1 MLTVLTIILEEF
13 IVKRQ
18 IIDTIAAYETIIIHR
33 HVRPDPDAYGSQ
45 LGLKELILANYP
57 EKKVFAVGDHDASLT
72 FMAQPDQVADAVYEH
87 ALVIVTDT
95 ANTERV
101 DDQRYTKGKMMIKID
116 HHPNDDAYGDL
127 LWVDTTASSCSEMIY
142 ELYEEG
148 KEVANWQLSDTAAR
162 LLFAGIVGDTG
173 RFQFPSTTAK
183 TFKVAADLITYD
195 FDRNQIFDGMYE
207 MEQKLLNLQG
217 YIYQNFKMDEYGAA
231 HVKLTKELLAEHD
244 IVPSEASLLV
254 GCLGSV
260 KGICSW
266 VVFIEEEDQIRV
278 RLRSKGPII
287 NTLAK
292 EFNGGGHPLA
302 SGATAYSW
310 KEADDVIIRLQ
321 EICKA
326 YH

>member
-1 MLTVLTIILEEF
+1 M
-13 IVKRQ
+13 KRQ
-18 IIDTIAAYETIIIHR
+18 IIDTIASYETIIIHR

-45 LGLKELILANYP
+45 QGLKELILANYP
-57 EKKVFAVGDHDASLT
+57 EKKVFAVGEHDESLSFLANPDHITD
-72 FMAQPDQVADAVYEH
+72 DVYDN

-101 DDQRYTKGKMMIKID
+101 DDQRYTKGKMVIKID
-116 HHPNDDAYGDL
+116 HHPNDDPYGDL
-127 LWVDTTASSCSEMIY
+127 LWVDTKASSCSEMIY
-142 ELYEEG
+142 ELFEVG
-148 KEVANWQLSDTAAR
+148 KQVANWILSDASAR

-173 RFQFPSTTAK
+173 RFQFPSTTVK
-183 TFKVAADLITYD
+183 TFKIAGELITYN

-207 MEQKLLNLQG
+207 MDQKLLNLQG
-217 YIYQNFKMDEYGAA
+217 YMYQNFKMDEYGAA
-231 HVKLTKELLAEHD
+231 HIKLTKELLAEFNV
-244 IVPSEASLLV
+244 VPSEASLLV

-260 KGICSW
+260 KGICAW
-266 VVFIEEEDQIRV
+266 VVFIEEADQIRV

-310 KEADDVIIRLQ
+310 EEADRVITRLQ

-326 YH
+326 Y